1 VGNKKP
7 RTLKRQSCGA
17 RNTICDS
24 RLAVFW
30 QEGDPLVP
38 FRSRNWT
45 CIDRWVTS

>member
-1 VGNKKP
+1 VRSEKHDLRFTTRG
-7 RTLKRQSCGA
+7 
-17 RNTICDS
+17 
-24 RLAVFW
+24 FW